1 MFNQIID
8 VTNPAVT
15 VGINLCLSIMIYIS
29 SHHAIDI
36 APMNYISFHGVD
48 GQFSIG
54 DITLGE
60 SGMEFIITHSHRTQA
75 MTHPGFGFSILKPS
89 HRLPRSLWIPR
100 VTIIGLS

>member
-1 MFNQIID
+1 MFIQIMD

-36 APMNYISFHGVD
+36 APMNHISFHGVD
-48 GQFSIG
+48 GQFSVG

-60 SGMEFIITHSHRTQA
+60 SGMEFIIAHPHRTQA
-75 MTHPGFGFSILKPS
+75 MTQPGFGFSS
-89 HRLPRSLWIPR
+89 NSQTESQTSSLY
-100 VTIIGLS
+100 GSQG